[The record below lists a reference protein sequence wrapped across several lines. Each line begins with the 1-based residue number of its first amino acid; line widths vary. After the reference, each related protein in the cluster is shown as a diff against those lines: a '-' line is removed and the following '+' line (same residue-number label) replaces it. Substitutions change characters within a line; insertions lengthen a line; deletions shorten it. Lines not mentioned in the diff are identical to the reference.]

1 MVLFFIFARFT
12 FFRLLR
18 WSKGKKCPSCL
29 MSQEPYIIQSVF
41 MVHICKRIISRCSST
56 FFFQIF
62 IFGVNSG
69 VKGQKN
75 GSKWRKKLSVVL
87 LSGSIHHMIVIFGTH
102 VKVMTSPDAL
112 IKILIFRVVRG
123 RGKGKAKN
131 CPKWQKI
138 RFLTPYIRN
147 YTSYNCGFWYTY
159 VKWWYL

>member
-12 FFRLLR
+12 FFRFLR

-41 MVHICKRIISRCSST
+41 MVHICKRIISPCSST

-112 IKILIFRVVRG
+112 IIFSKFWFSGLLGGGGGG
-123 RGKGKAKN
+123 R
-131 CPKWQKI
+131 QKI
-138 RFLTPYIRN
+138 AQNGKKF
-147 YTSYNCGFWYTY
+147 GFSLHISGTIPRIT
-159 VKWWYL
+159 VVFGTHM